1 MERVFPH
8 NVEELRFISCKMGSF
23 TGSVICNQIAKG
35 CFLRKLSLVQ
45 ASLCNKDTN
54 NLCDIIKKSEL
65 LIDLDLSWNELSSQS
80 MLKLAETL
88 SMNRTL

>member
-1 MERVFPH
+1 
-8 NVEELRFISCKMGSF
+8 
-23 TGSVICNQIAKG
+23 
-35 CFLRKLSLVQ
+35 LRKLSLVQ
-45 ASLCNKDTN
+45 ASLCNKDTK

-88 SMNRTL
+88 STNRTLKHLNLSWNFLTP